1 MNFVVGVLL
10 MLAFFAP
17 DKQFIMPVV
26 SEVDPRCS
34 FAGDAG
40 IQAGDQLWSIDGE
53 RIYVSSDFSMLLSL
67 KGGETHD
74 LVVVRGGRKVSLPNL
89 DLRKQDFEN
98 EDGTVTQRYGF
109 SFTLCNASPG
119 VTLGYS
125 WNSTLDCVRLVRL
138 SLQMLLRGQAGVQ
151 DVSGPV
157 GIVQQMATV
166 ADNSGSAY
174 YAFLNMIYFGSF
186 IAINLSVM
194 NLLPI
199 PALDGGRVV
208 GVLLSAAYEGIT
220 KKKPN
225 PKIEGYI
232 HGAGMVLLMALMV
245 LLLFKDIIFAIKG

>member
-1 MNFVVGVLL
+1 
-10 MLAFFAP
+10 
-17 DKQFIMPVV
+17 
-26 SEVDPRCS
+26 
-34 FAGDAG
+34 
-40 IQAGDQLWSIDGE
+40 
-53 RIYVSSDFSMLLSL
+53 
-67 KGGETHD
+67 
-74 LVVVRGGRKVSLPNL
+74 
-89 DLRKQDFEN
+89 
-98 EDGTVTQRYGF
+98 
-109 SFTLCNASPG
+109 
-119 VTLGYS
+119 
-125 WNSTLDCVRLVRL
+125 
-138 SLQMLLRGQAGVQ
+138 MLLRGQAGVQ

-174 YAFLNMIYFGSF
+174 YAFLNMIYFGGF

-225 PKIEGYI
+225 PRIEGYI

-245 LLLFKDIIFAIKG
+245 LLLFKDIISAIKG

>member
-1 MNFVVGVLL
+1 MEGEDGEEPSDNPHAFPNAVWWKKTIILAAGAFMNFVVGVLL

-34 FAGDAG
+34 FAGEAG
-40 IQAGDQLWSIDGE
+40 IQAGDRLWSIDGE

-74 LVVVRGGRKVSLPNL
+74 LVVVRGGKRVSLPNL

-119 VTLGYS
+119 VTLGGS
-125 WNSTLDCVRLVRL
+125 KFITDRL
-138 SLQMLLRGQAGVQ
+138 
-151 DVSGPV
+151 
-157 GIVQQMATV
+157 MA
-166 ADNSGSAY
+166 
-174 YAFLNMIYFGSF
+174 MK
-186 IAINLSVM
+186 SVM